1 MSKSSVENTSRAASG
16 TAGRRPGWLI
26 PVIGLGAILIVLALT
41 YLNQRANPSGATP
54 ISTLSTRDFHA
65 LLFSPIDANVVFFG
79 HHDGL
84 LVSDDLGATWRPT
97 SLQGADAMSLA
108 AAATRSG
115 RVYAAGHGVLYSS
128 DDAGATWAP
137 VPGALA
143 GADIHAFAV
152 NPDDDKR
159 VYAFVAGQGFATS
172 DDGGT
177 SWNPLPSSPSD
188 EIIALAAAS
197 RETLFTADAA
207 GNVYQSDDGGGVWRS
222 INIGGG
228 MQVTSLA
235 FDTRSGALYATAVM
249 AGMNKAMI
257 HRLTPA
263 ATSWE
268 NITYPGSGTPIAIA
282 VSPHDGQTLLVI
294 NARGLVYRSRDGGK
308 SWR

>member
-1 MSKSSVENTSRAASG
+1 MSKPSVENTSRAASG

-26 PVIGLGAILIVLALT
+26 PVIGLAAILSVLALT

-54 ISTLSTRDFHA
+54 VSTLSTRDFHV
-65 LLFSPIDANVVFFG
+65 LLFSPVDADVVFFG

-97 SLQGADAMSLA
+97 NLQGADAMSLA
-108 AAATRSG
+108 AVATRSG
-115 RVYAAGHGVLYSS
+115 RIYAAGHGVLYRS
-128 DDAGATWAP
+128 DDAGTTWAP

-152 NPDDDKR
+152 SADDDKR
-159 VYAFVAGQGFATS
+159 VYAFVAGQGFSTS
-172 DDGGT
+172 EDEGT
-177 SWNPLPSSPSD
+177 SWTPLPSPPSD
-188 EIIALAAAS
+188 EIIALAAAPG
-197 RETLFTADAA
+197 ETLFTADAA
-207 GNVYQSDDGGGVWRS
+207 GNVYQSDDGGVWRS

-235 FDTRSGALYATAVM
+235 FDPRSGALYATAVM
-249 AGMNKAMI
+249 AGMNMGMV
-257 HRLTPA
+257 HRLTPD

-268 NITYPGSGTPIAIA
+268 TISYPGSGTPIAIA
-282 VSPHDGQTLLVI
+282 VSPHDGQTLLVV
-294 NARGLVYRSRDGGK
+294 NERGLVYRSRDGGK